1 MGDLGEGERGVRT
14 EEEEGT
20 KSVRAEEEDERFV
33 VVILTL
39 NKPALSA
46 THKEM

>member
-1 MGDLGEGERGVRT
+1 MGELGEGERGVRT

-20 KSVRAEEEDERFV
+20 KSVRAEEDERLV

-39 NKPALSA
+39 NKPALSV